1 MSNLL
6 PEIPVFDP
14 GGRGMSGTTS
24 AGQGQHGVQANNSTV
39 LHPPV
44 ETTPGSS
51 WVTSA
56 EIQKILQE
64 NEILRERMRGLQSL
78 GLLLNESQA
87 EALRLRQRVEDLGRE
102 SPPNASF
109 QRCRSPNS
117 SSSSAWTE
125 AVIPP
130 GISWSK
136 QYLKFEGSSSKPQPP
151 MHEVA
156 ALQPPDVQLKD
167 VSAQMQR
174 LEDSIIHCATELAE
188 SADAAAR
195 GTSPAG
201 QSEPPG
207 ESSDV
212 AQRAQTDL
220 SEHFARLAHKFHQ
233 LSGVVKQNSQ
243 KTSCMQVLCEKLATE
258 NQELKKKLEGEGKQQ
273 HQTTEARRRECERP
287 LGEKNDKASESES
300 DSDAG
305 LREFHQLTAVASRHN
320 QTSRSE
326 KPKMIEKA
334 DKALGDDPAAVEV
347 LSQKVRT
354 LERQRKELL
363 EVNKQWDEQF
373 RTMKQ
378 QYEAKVVELRGRLSA
393 AQKQMAT
400 AGEGQERRQREY
412 DRTLVVAKNRL
423 DREELE
429 RERLRKELAEEKKR
443 TKTAQEQLEG
453 TTRHKDLLEREV
465 WRLNQSLAELLAVS
479 PSCAVVQESAAWHQ
493 AQAGEA
499 PCRQEDLRT
508 QIAVM
513 RQQLKIYEE
522 DFQKE
527 RCDRERM
534 NAEKEELRLQM
545 EQKVTETGLLRAQ
558 LTTYEEDYKKEREEK
573 ERLQKQLRG
582 QRQALDVDHPLAPME
597 ATWTE
602 PYGEYHYVV
611 RYPPGDPR
619 AVAAATTTHPPASP
633 ASPRSPAH
641 VKFQRWPRDQR
652 AGPRPPVNPVMPAD
666 MEVDGTAA
674 GSPEN
679 QR

>member
-1 MSNLL
+1 M
-6 PEIPVFDP
+6 
-14 GGRGMSGTTS
+14 
-24 AGQGQHGVQANNSTV
+24 
-39 LHPPV
+39 
-44 ETTPGSS
+44 
-51 WVTSA
+51 TSA

-109 QRCRSPNS
+109 QRCLSPNS
-117 SSSSAWTE
+117 SSSSSWTG
-125 AVIPP
+125 V
-130 GISWSK
+130 GTNV
-136 QYLKFEGSSSKPQPP
+136 YLGSPENQ
-151 MHEVA
+151 HEVA
-156 ALQPPDVQLKD
+156 ALQPPDVQLRD

-195 GTSPAG
+195 GTSAAG
-201 QSEPPG
+201 QPEPPG
-207 ESSDV
+207 ESPNV

-243 KTSCMQVLCEKLATE
+243 KTSCMQVLCERLATE

-273 HQTTEARRRECERP
+273 HQTTEARRLDKKKNCKLCEN
-287 LGEKNDKASESES
+287 LIDIVHTTHA
-300 DSDAG
+300 
-305 LREFHQLTAVASRHN
+305 N
-320 QTSRSE
+320 QINVKKKKTRKLSFRV
-326 KPKMIEKA
+326 KIPAKMIEKA
-334 DKALGDDPAAVEV
+334 DKALGGDPAAVEV

-429 RERLRKELAEEKKR
+429 RERLRKELAEEKKK
-443 TKTAQEQLEG
+443 TKTAQEQHEA

-479 PSCAVVQESAAWHQ
+479 PGCAMVQESAAWHQ
-493 AQAGEA
+493 AQACEP

-558 LTTYEEDYKKEREEK
+558 LTTYEEDYKKG
-573 ERLQKQLRG
+573 RG
-582 QRQALDVDHPLAPME
+582 E
-597 ATWTE
+597 AAVL
-602 PYGEYHYVV
+602 GS
-611 RYPPGDPR
+611 RGR
-619 AVAAATTTHPPASP
+619 AV
-633 ASPRSPAH
+633 R
-641 VKFQRWPRDQR
+641 
-652 AGPRPPVNPVMPAD
+652 G
-666 MEVDGTAA
+666 
-674 GSPEN
+674 
-679 QR
+679 